1 MPQKATYIPQPISFW
16 QKIKIKVF
24 KLFRLRQG
32 PSLKLYRGFGNEG
45 SCVIYGHAL
54 SLCPLPRKRYRRFF
68 LFNSVALL
76 RLFMV
81 RPMQGA
87 KVKLLWNDIELEAK
101 TEKDGFF
108 KFEWKTSS
116 PLAAGTYP
124 VKALLMKKRTQNKV
138 TATAESEI
146 IVPAATSFAY
156 ISDIDD
162 TFLISHSSNLR
173 KRLFVLLTENARSR
187 RPFDGAVDHY
197 RMLHGIEDNEKSD
210 NAFFYVSSSEWN
222 LYDYIHEFVRQNKL
236 PEGVFLLNQLK
247 TFSKLFSTGQSNHD
261 GKFTRIV
268 RILEKYPHQK
278 FVLLGDDS
286 QKDIDIYSS
295 IVAHFPQSIYCVY
308 IRRVGTP
315 EKPHVREKQKEMEKA
330 GVIFLYFAHSED
342 AITHSRSVGLINEIP

>member
-16 QKIKIKVF
+16 QKVKIKIF
-24 KLFRLRQG
+24 RLFRLRQG

-45 SCVIYGHAL
+45 ACTVYGHAF
-54 SLCPLPRKRYRRFF
+54 SLHPLPRKSYRRSFI
-68 LFNSVALL
+68 FNSVALL

-81 RPMQGA
+81 RPMAGA
-87 KVKLLWNDIELEAK
+87 RVKLLWNDTEMEAV

-108 KFEWKTSS
+108 KFHWNITT
-116 PLAAGTYP
+116 PLQAGSYP
-124 VKALLMKKRTQNKV
+124 VKALLMKRRTQNKV

-146 IVPAATSFAY
+146 VVPAATSFAY

-187 RPFDGAVDHY
+187 RPFDGAVEHY
-197 RMLHGIEDNEKSD
+197 RMLHGIDDNEKSD

-236 PEGVFLLNQLK
+236 PEGIFLLNQLK

-261 GKFTRIV
+261 GKFIRIV
-268 RILEKYPHQK
+268 RILEKYPRQK

-286 QKDIDIYSS
+286 QKDVDIYAS
-295 IVAHFPQSIYCVY
+295 IVEHFPENIYCVY
-308 IRRVGTP
+308 IRRVGSP
-315 EKPHVREKQKEMEKA
+315 EKPHVREKQKDIEKA
-330 GVIFLYFAHSED
+330 GVMFFYFAHSED
-342 AITHSRSVGLINEIP
+342 AISHSRKIGLIPG